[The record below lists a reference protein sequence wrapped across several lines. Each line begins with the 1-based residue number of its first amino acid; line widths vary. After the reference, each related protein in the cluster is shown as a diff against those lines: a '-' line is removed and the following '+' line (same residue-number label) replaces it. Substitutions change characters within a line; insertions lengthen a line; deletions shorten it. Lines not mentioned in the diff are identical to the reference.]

1 MATRKDVQRI
11 MKPREVKKITI
22 ELNMNKEQDKKAY
35 EAWMSIDPGERSRLI
50 KQILVDY
57 NRGFLPVNGGIDVND
72 VINSPLFVAKV
83 TSLIVKTM
91 LDSETA
97 PSLEDSSSSRENA
110 TVNKQKTEENYRR
123 GENVPPMAPSSTME
137 ERRFD
142 AVQDED
148 GGVDDFLAF
157 YES

>member
-1 MATRKDVQRI
+1 MAVKKDVQRM

-22 ELNMNKEQDKKAY
+22 ELNMNKEQDRKAY

-72 VINSPLFVAKV
+72 VINSPLFAAKV

-91 LDSETA
+91 LDTEQGISSENI
-97 PSLEDSSSSRENA
+97 SVSEEN
-110 TVNKQKTEENYRR
+110 KTEENHRK
-123 GENVPPMAPSSTME
+123 GESVLPMESSLIEEEETEGME
-137 ERRFD
+137 D
-142 AVQDED
+142 Y
-148 GGVDDFLAF
+148 LAF